1 MAKKIIIHDPV
12 LSEIAFDYLY
22 TMSVGQRQKLNAK
35 ELRGVKSAK
44 KARAFIEKTTLDE
57 KLFLLAKL
65 GCGFSIIFHNGN
77 PLSTKEVKSMYEKY
91 KDMARGDIVKDMAE
105 KKIAV
110 TSDRVLIN
118 FLNILADLSHSDTYL
133 LNLDFHKVGHFL
145 NNWKPEN
152 RPDIDATQQSLDYAK
167 SINKFALNVSLEL
180 KTIKGV
186 FELADLDFNILMMLY
201 DKRTK
206 YVSRDAIDEFFGGL
220 YKKILITAAIKRLS
234 EKVLIERNPVARS
247 NEYQI
252 TAMGNT
258 AVMDFHKKNLANTV

>member
-1 MAKKIIIHDPV
+1 
-12 LSEIAFDYLY
+12 
-22 TMSVGQRQKLNAK
+22 
-35 ELRGVKSAK
+35 
-44 KARAFIEKTTLDE
+44 
-57 KLFLLAKL
+57 
-65 GCGFSIIFHNGN
+65 
-77 PLSTKEVKSMYEKY
+77 
-91 KDMARGDIVKDMAE
+91 
-105 KKIAV
+105 
-110 TSDRVLIN
+110 
-118 FLNILADLSHSDTYL
+118 LADLSHSDTYL